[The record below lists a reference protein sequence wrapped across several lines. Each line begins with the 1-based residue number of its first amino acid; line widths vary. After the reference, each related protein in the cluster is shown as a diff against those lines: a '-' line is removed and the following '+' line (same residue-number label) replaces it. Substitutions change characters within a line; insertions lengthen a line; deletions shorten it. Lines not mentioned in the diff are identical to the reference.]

1 MRQIRIIAACFFAGL
16 TVAIMTGCGG
26 KIKPSV
32 LPGLDSKTIPQQESW
47 NSTIIL
53 SDSGRVQAKI
63 RAGYIQKFDS
73 PQETQMS
80 EGVTVFFY
88 NDLGKQTSVMTA
100 RRGKVNEQSY
110 SIQAEGDVLVV
121 ADDSTK
127 LRSEKLF
134 WDNKRQLIYTDEY
147 VYVTSPREK
156 VQGRGFESDQRLR
169 NYRIFKVTAQVH
181 GN

>member
-1 MRQIRIIAACFFAGL
+1 MKVLRIIADGL
-16 TVAIMTGCGG
+16 LVGLIVLTLPGCGE

-47 NSTIIL
+47 NSTIVV

-63 RAGYIQKFDS
+63 RAGYIQKFDG
-73 PQETQMS
+73 PQETQLS
-80 EGVTVFFY
+80 DGVTVFFY
-88 NDLGKQTSVMTA
+88 NDEGKQTSIMTA
-100 RRGKVNEQSY
+100 RRGKVNEQTN
-110 SIQAEGDVLVV
+110 SIDAEGDVLVV

-127 LRSEKLF
+127 LRSEKLL
-134 WDNKRQLIYTDEY
+134 WDNKRQLIHTEEY

-156 VQGRGFESDQRLR
+156 VQGRGFESDRRLR
-169 NYRIFKVTAQVH
+169 NYKIFKVTAQVH

>member
-1 MRQIRIIAACFFAGL
+1 MRALRFMAGL
-16 TVAIMTGCGG
+16 LLTGFLMAMIQGCGE
-26 KIKPSV
+26 KIRPSV

-47 NSTIIL
+47 NSTIVI
-53 SDSGRVQAKI
+53 SDSGRVQARI
-63 RAGYIQKFDS
+63 RAGYIQKFDG
-73 PQETQMS
+73 PQDTKLS

-88 NDLGKQTSVMTA
+88 NDAGQQTSVMTA
-100 RRGKVNEQSY
+100 REGRVNEQTY
-110 SIQAEGDVLVV
+110 GIEAVGDVLVV
-121 ADDSTK
+121 AVDSTK
-127 LRSEKLF
+127 LRSERLF
-134 WDNKRQLIYTDEY
+134 WDNKRQLIYTTEY